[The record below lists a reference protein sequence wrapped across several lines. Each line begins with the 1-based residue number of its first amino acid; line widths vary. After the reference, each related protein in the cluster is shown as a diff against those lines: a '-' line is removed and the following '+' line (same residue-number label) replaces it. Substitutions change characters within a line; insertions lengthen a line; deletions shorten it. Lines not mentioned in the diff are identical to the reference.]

1 MKIEDIYMFFE
12 DYEPDA
18 EVFMICWDKETFNDV
33 AEMTNKEWVKVVK
46 ELNNYA
52 FDSMSYELIDAIKTE
67 LKSIRRNNEV

>member
-1 MKIEDIYMFFE
+1 MKIKDIQKHFDNYK
-12 DYEPDA
+12 PDA

-67 LKSIRRNNEV
+67 LKSVRRENE